1 MARKVY
7 GVFYND
13 EYNQQPELQA
23 LFSTQRK
30 AITYAKLK
38 ATEQRDSSEG
48 KKVIA
53 VRTAAGLEYRI
64 VAKDP
69 EDSSDDLGEGKFVV
83 ETWEVQ

>member
-7 GVFYND
+7 GVFYHD
-13 EYNQQPELQA
+13 EYFQQPALHA

-38 ATEQRDSSEG
+38 ATEQRDAAEG

-53 VRTAAGLEYRI
+53 VRTVAGIEYRI

-69 EDSSDDLGEGKFVV
+69 EDSADDVGDGIFVV